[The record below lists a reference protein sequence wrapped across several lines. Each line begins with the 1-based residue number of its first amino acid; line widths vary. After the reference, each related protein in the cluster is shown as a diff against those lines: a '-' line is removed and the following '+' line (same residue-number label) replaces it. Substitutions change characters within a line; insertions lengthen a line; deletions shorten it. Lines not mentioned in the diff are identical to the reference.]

1 MLFIE
6 RFICKNWCFKV
17 FINITLFLIGSF
29 NKLEANS
36 GFKVIFRLDDC
47 YLNIYGKEEQII
59 YLFKKHRIP
68 LNVGIIPFRND
79 IDLNDSIEL
88 KKAYNLYHDPLVEI
102 IQHGYAHRKRSEGEF
117 DGLHLDEQRNLILK
131 GKYLIEKH
139 LGKKVITFAPP
150 WNSYDKNTLTV
161 LVDLNYKI
169 ISGNIFG
176 NKSNSQINYIPAT
189 AYKTDDLYE
198 LMQTRPQGLCVML
211 LHPYEFQSERDFKN
225 LDSLLGLI
233 KINAIKCSNFSEM
246 NKEEKPSRIRLL
258 LHRHPLFSF
267 LSQRNFAGFTHKI
280 YYSNKILISFYIAEW
295 LILASLLVLF
305 FHIFK
310 NGLKLPLSVSI
321 ILLLLGLALFAIA
334 TANYTNSSNW
344 IIIQKTAFAFTTAV
358 VINIYLLKKVNLK
371 AARATYR
378 DSPRASFHK
387 PS

>member
-1 MLFIE
+1 
-6 RFICKNWCFKV
+6 
-17 FINITLFLIGSF
+17 
-29 NKLEANS
+29 
-36 GFKVIFRLDDC
+36 
-47 YLNIYGKEEQII
+47 
-59 YLFKKHRIP
+59 
-68 LNVGIIPFRND
+68 
-79 IDLNDSIEL
+79 
-88 KKAYNLYHDPLVEI
+88 
-102 IQHGYAHRKRSEGEF
+102 
-117 DGLHLDEQRNLILK
+117 
-131 GKYLIEKH
+131 
-139 LGKKVITFAPP
+139 
-150 WNSYDKNTLTV
+150 
-161 LVDLNYKI
+161 
-169 ISGNIFG
+169 
-176 NKSNSQINYIPAT
+176 
-189 AYKTDDLYE
+189 
-198 LMQTRPQGLCVML
+198 MQTRPQGLCVML

-233 KINAIKCSNFSEM
+233 KINAIKYSNFSEM

-305 FHIFK
+305 FRIFK

-371 AARATYR
+371 AARATSR
-378 DSPRASFHK
+378 DSPHASFHK